1 MMPARE
7 EGRPIPFSFNAQT
20 FDGKPMS
27 APGVLA
33 PASSQAPQ
41 YVKLLACAKHFAV
54 HSGPEWNRHS
64 FNVEDLPERDLWET
78 YLPAFKSLVQDGNVA
93 EVMCAYQRI
102 DGAPCCSNAR
112 YERQILR
119 DEWGFKGL
127 ITSDCGAI
135 NDFYVPGRHGTAK
148 TPAEATAQAIG
159 AGTDVECG
167 SVYRSLPEAV
177 KTGMISE
184 EKVNESLKRLLIAR
198 FRLGDFD
205 QDENVPWTQIPSS
218 VIASKAHKDLAE
230 KMAEEGI
237 VLLQNRNNLLPLKS
251 SGMKL
256 VVMGPNAND
265 SIMQWGN
272 YSGYPTS
279 TTTMLG
285 ITTLQM
291 GVFGGIVVG
300 LGVAALHNKFYK
312 IELPQVLAF
321 FGGTRFV
328 PIVSSIVYLVVGIA
342 MFYIWPVVQS
352 GIAALGALV
361 LASGYAGTFIYG
373 LLERA
378 LIPFGL
384 HHVFYMPFWQTA
396 VGGTAIIDGVTVT
409 GAQNIFFAELAS
421 KSTTVFSVSATR
433 FMAGKFP
440 FMMFGLP
447 GAALAMYQCAKPEKK
462 KVAGG
467 LLLSAALT
475 AFLTGITEPLEF
487 TFIFV
492 ALPMYAVH
500 CVLAGLS
507 FMLMH
512 ILNVGVGMTFSGGL
526 IDLVLFGVMQGN
538 AKTHWMWVV
547 VVGAVYFVLYY
558 IIFRF
563 MISKF
568 DYKTPG
574 RDDAEEVKLYTRAD
588 VNARSAASGSTAPA
602 GDDPVSALIVEGL
615 GGTDNLSDV
624 DCCATRLRCTVKD
637 AALVRQDVLKASGA
651 SGVICKGNGV
661 QVVYGPKVA
670 VIKAKLED
678 YLETAPK
685 TPAAAAAPAPAAHA
699 AKDTVL
705 SACLNGT
712 VVPLADVKDEA
723 FASGALGDGIAIE
736 PTDGELVAPADGE
749 ISSTFETHHAVGMTT
764 ADGAELLMHIGID
777 TVKLGGKH
785 FTYLVNEGDKVKKGQ
800 PLIRFELEAIK
811 AEGYPVTTPLIVCN
825 TDDYAAVV
833 AKASGAVKQGDAL
846 LELKH

>member
-1 MMPARE
+1 MKDKIFGVLQRVGRSFMLPIALLPVAGLLLGIGSSFTNETMLAAYGLNSVIHPGTLIYTILDVMSQTGSAVFNNLALLFAMGVAIGMARKEKEVAALSGAVAYIIMNTAIQAMINAAGGVEAMPA
-7 EGRPIPFSFNAQT
+7 N
-20 FDGKPMS
+20 
-27 APGVLA
+27 
-33 PASSQAPQ
+33 
-41 YVKLLACAKHFAV
+41 
-54 HSGPEWNRHS
+54 
-64 FNVEDLPERDLWET
+64 
-78 YLPAFKSLVQDGNVA
+78 
-93 EVMCAYQRI
+93 
-102 DGAPCCSNAR
+102 
-112 YERQILR
+112 
-119 DEWGFKGL
+119 
-127 ITSDCGAI
+127 
-135 NDFYVPGRHGTAK
+135 
-148 TPAEATAQAIG
+148 
-159 AGTDVECG
+159 
-167 SVYRSLPEAV
+167 
-177 KTGMISE
+177 
-184 EKVNESLKRLLIAR
+184 
-198 FRLGDFD
+198 
-205 QDENVPWTQIPSS
+205 
-218 VIASKAHKDLAE
+218 
-230 KMAEEGI
+230 
-237 VLLQNRNNLLPLKS
+237 
-251 SGMKL
+251 
-256 VVMGPNAND
+256 
-265 SIMQWGN
+265 
-272 YSGYPTS
+272 S

-312 IELPQVLAF
+312 IELPQLLAF

-328 PIVSSIVYLVVGIA
+328 PIISSLVYLVVGIA

-538 AKTHWMWVV
+538 AKTHWVWVV

-615 GGTDNLSDV
+615 GGAANLSDV

-637 AALVRQDVLKASGA
+637 AALVKQDVLKASGA

-678 YLETAPK
+678 YLENVPK
-685 TPAAAAAPAPAAHA
+685 TPAATAAPAPVTAPAAPAAA

-712 VVPLADVKDEA
+712 VVPLAEVKDEA

-736 PTDGELVAPADGE
+736 PIDGELVAPADGE

-764 ADGAELLMHIGID
+764 VDGAELLMHIGID

-825 TDDYAAVV
+825 TDDYAAVA
-833 AKASGAVKQGDAL
+833 AKASGTVKQGDAL

>member
-1 MMPARE
+1 MKDKIFGVLQRVGRSFMLPIALLPVAGLLLGIGSSFTNETMLAAYGLNSVIHPGTLIYTILDVMSQTGSAVFNNLALLFAMGVAIGMARKEKAVAALSGAVAYIIMNTAIQAMINAAGGVEAMPA
-7 EGRPIPFSFNAQT
+7 N
-20 FDGKPMS
+20 
-27 APGVLA
+27 
-33 PASSQAPQ
+33 
-41 YVKLLACAKHFAV
+41 
-54 HSGPEWNRHS
+54 
-64 FNVEDLPERDLWET
+64 
-78 YLPAFKSLVQDGNVA
+78 
-93 EVMCAYQRI
+93 
-102 DGAPCCSNAR
+102 
-112 YERQILR
+112 
-119 DEWGFKGL
+119 
-127 ITSDCGAI
+127 
-135 NDFYVPGRHGTAK
+135 
-148 TPAEATAQAIG
+148 
-159 AGTDVECG
+159 
-167 SVYRSLPEAV
+167 
-177 KTGMISE
+177 
-184 EKVNESLKRLLIAR
+184 
-198 FRLGDFD
+198 
-205 QDENVPWTQIPSS
+205 
-218 VIASKAHKDLAE
+218 
-230 KMAEEGI
+230 
-237 VLLQNRNNLLPLKS
+237 
-251 SGMKL
+251 
-256 VVMGPNAND
+256 
-265 SIMQWGN
+265 
-272 YSGYPTS
+272 S

-328 PIVSSIVYLVVGIA
+328 PIISSIVYLVVGIA

-396 VGGTAIIDGVTVT
+396 VGGTAIIDGMTVT

-538 AKTHWMWVV
+538 DKTHWMWVV

-568 DYKTPG
+568 NYKTPG

-615 GGTDNLSDV
+615 GGADNLSDV

-637 AALVRQDVLKASGA
+637 VALVKQDVLKASGA
-651 SGVICKGNGV
+651 SGVICKGDGV

-678 YLETAPK
+678 YLENAPK
-685 TPAAAAAPAPAAHA
+685 TPAATAAPAPATAPVAPAAA

-712 VVPLADVKDEA
+712 VVPLAEVKDEA

-736 PTDGELVAPADGE
+736 PIDGELVAPADGE

-764 ADGAELLMHIGID
+764 VDGAELLMHIGID

-785 FTYLVNEGDKVKKGQ
+785 FTYLVSEGDKVKKGQ
-800 PLIRFELEAIK
+800 PLIRFDLEAIK

-833 AKASGAVKQGDAL
+833 AKASGTVKQGDAL

>member
-1 MMPARE
+1 MKDKIFGVLQRVGRSFMLPIALLPVAGLLLGIGSSFTNETMLAAYGLNSVIHPGTLIYTILDVMSQTGSAVFNNLALLFAMGVAIGMARKEKEVAALSGAVAYIIMNTAIQAMINAAGGVEAMPA
-7 EGRPIPFSFNAQT
+7 N
-20 FDGKPMS
+20 
-27 APGVLA
+27 
-33 PASSQAPQ
+33 
-41 YVKLLACAKHFAV
+41 
-54 HSGPEWNRHS
+54 
-64 FNVEDLPERDLWET
+64 
-78 YLPAFKSLVQDGNVA
+78 
-93 EVMCAYQRI
+93 
-102 DGAPCCSNAR
+102 
-112 YERQILR
+112 
-119 DEWGFKGL
+119 
-127 ITSDCGAI
+127 
-135 NDFYVPGRHGTAK
+135 
-148 TPAEATAQAIG
+148 
-159 AGTDVECG
+159 
-167 SVYRSLPEAV
+167 
-177 KTGMISE
+177 
-184 EKVNESLKRLLIAR
+184 
-198 FRLGDFD
+198 
-205 QDENVPWTQIPSS
+205 
-218 VIASKAHKDLAE
+218 
-230 KMAEEGI
+230 
-237 VLLQNRNNLLPLKS
+237 
-251 SGMKL
+251 
-256 VVMGPNAND
+256 
-265 SIMQWGN
+265 
-272 YSGYPTS
+272 S

-462 KVAGG
+462 KAAGG

-538 AKTHWMWVV
+538 AKTHWVWVV

-558 IIFRF
+558 IIFCF

-615 GGTDNLSDV
+615 GGTANLSDV

-678 YLETAPK
+678 YLENAPK
-685 TPAAAAAPAPAAHA
+685 TPAATAAPAPAAPA

-723 FASGALGDGIAIE
+723 FASGVLGDGIAIE

-785 FTYLVNEGDKVKKGQ
+785 FTCLVNEGDKVKKGQ

-825 TDDYAAVV
+825 TDDYAAVA
-833 AKASGAVKQGDAL
+833 AKASGTVKQGDAL
-846 LELKH
+846 LELKR

>member
-1 MMPARE
+1 MKDKIFGVLQRVGRSFMLPIALLPVAGLLLGIGSSFTNETMLAAYGLNSVIHPGTLIYTILDVMSQTGNAVFNNLALLFAMGVAIGMARKEKEVAALSGAVAYIIMNTAIQAMINAAGGVEAMPA
-7 EGRPIPFSFNAQT
+7 N
-20 FDGKPMS
+20 
-27 APGVLA
+27 
-33 PASSQAPQ
+33 
-41 YVKLLACAKHFAV
+41 
-54 HSGPEWNRHS
+54 
-64 FNVEDLPERDLWET
+64 
-78 YLPAFKSLVQDGNVA
+78 
-93 EVMCAYQRI
+93 
-102 DGAPCCSNAR
+102 
-112 YERQILR
+112 
-119 DEWGFKGL
+119 
-127 ITSDCGAI
+127 
-135 NDFYVPGRHGTAK
+135 
-148 TPAEATAQAIG
+148 
-159 AGTDVECG
+159 
-167 SVYRSLPEAV
+167 
-177 KTGMISE
+177 
-184 EKVNESLKRLLIAR
+184 
-198 FRLGDFD
+198 
-205 QDENVPWTQIPSS
+205 
-218 VIASKAHKDLAE
+218 
-230 KMAEEGI
+230 
-237 VLLQNRNNLLPLKS
+237 
-251 SGMKL
+251 
-256 VVMGPNAND
+256 
-265 SIMQWGN
+265 
-272 YSGYPTS
+272 S

-342 MFYIWPVVQS
+342 MFYIWPVVQN

-447 GAALAMYQCAKPEKK
+447 GAALAMFQCAKPEKK
-462 KVAGG
+462 KAAGG

-538 AKTHWMWVV
+538 AKTHWVWVV

-588 VNARSAASGSTAPA
+588 VNARNAASSSVPA
-602 GDDPVSALIVEGL
+602 GNDPVSAMIVEGL
-615 GGTDNLSDV
+615 GGAANLADV
-624 DCCATRLRCTVKD
+624 DCCATRLRCTVND
-637 AALVRQDVLKASGA
+637 AALVKQDVLKASGA

-678 YLETAPK
+678 YLESAPK
-685 TPAAAAAPAPAAHA
+685 NPGVAPSPAAAPAS
-699 AKDTVL
+699 KDTVL
-705 SACLNGT
+705 YACLNGT

-723 FASGALGDGIAIE
+723 FASGVLGDGIAIE
-736 PTDGELVAPADGE
+736 PSDGELVAPADGE

-825 TDDYAAVV
+825 TDDYAAVA

>member
-1 MMPARE
+1 MKDKIFGVLQRVGRSFMLPIALLPVAGLLLGIGSSFTNETMLAAYGLNSVIHPGTLIYTILDVMSQTGSAVFNNLALLFAMGVAIGMARKEKEVAALSGAVAYIIMNTAIQAMINAAGGVEAMPA
-7 EGRPIPFSFNAQT
+7 N
-20 FDGKPMS
+20 
-27 APGVLA
+27 
-33 PASSQAPQ
+33 
-41 YVKLLACAKHFAV
+41 
-54 HSGPEWNRHS
+54 
-64 FNVEDLPERDLWET
+64 
-78 YLPAFKSLVQDGNVA
+78 
-93 EVMCAYQRI
+93 
-102 DGAPCCSNAR
+102 
-112 YERQILR
+112 
-119 DEWGFKGL
+119 
-127 ITSDCGAI
+127 
-135 NDFYVPGRHGTAK
+135 
-148 TPAEATAQAIG
+148 
-159 AGTDVECG
+159 
-167 SVYRSLPEAV
+167 
-177 KTGMISE
+177 
-184 EKVNESLKRLLIAR
+184 
-198 FRLGDFD
+198 
-205 QDENVPWTQIPSS
+205 
-218 VIASKAHKDLAE
+218 
-230 KMAEEGI
+230 
-237 VLLQNRNNLLPLKS
+237 
-251 SGMKL
+251 
-256 VVMGPNAND
+256 
-265 SIMQWGN
+265 
-272 YSGYPTS
+272 S

-462 KVAGG
+462 KAAGG

-615 GGTDNLSDV
+615 GGADNLSDV

-637 AALVRQDVLKASGA
+637 VALVKQDVLKASGA
-651 SGVICKGNGV
+651 SGVICKGDGV

-678 YLETAPK
+678 YLENAPK
-685 TPAAAAAPAPAAHA
+685 TPAVTATPAPAAPA

-712 VVPLADVKDEA
+712 VVPLAEVKDEA

-736 PTDGELVAPADGE
+736 PIDGELVAPADGE

-833 AKASGAVKQGDAL
+833 AKASGTVKQGDAL

>member
-1 MMPARE
+1 MKDKIFGVLQRVGRSFMLPIALLPVAGLLLGIGSSFTNETMLAAYGLNSVIHPGTLIYTILDVMSQTGNAVFNNLALLFAMGVAIGMARKEKEVAALSGAVAYIIMNTAIQAMINAAGGVEAMPA
-7 EGRPIPFSFNAQT
+7 N
-20 FDGKPMS
+20 
-27 APGVLA
+27 
-33 PASSQAPQ
+33 
-41 YVKLLACAKHFAV
+41 
-54 HSGPEWNRHS
+54 
-64 FNVEDLPERDLWET
+64 
-78 YLPAFKSLVQDGNVA
+78 
-93 EVMCAYQRI
+93 
-102 DGAPCCSNAR
+102 
-112 YERQILR
+112 
-119 DEWGFKGL
+119 
-127 ITSDCGAI
+127 
-135 NDFYVPGRHGTAK
+135 
-148 TPAEATAQAIG
+148 
-159 AGTDVECG
+159 
-167 SVYRSLPEAV
+167 
-177 KTGMISE
+177 
-184 EKVNESLKRLLIAR
+184 
-198 FRLGDFD
+198 
-205 QDENVPWTQIPSS
+205 
-218 VIASKAHKDLAE
+218 
-230 KMAEEGI
+230 
-237 VLLQNRNNLLPLKS
+237 
-251 SGMKL
+251 
-256 VVMGPNAND
+256 
-265 SIMQWGN
+265 
-272 YSGYPTS
+272 S

-462 KVAGG
+462 KAAGG

-526 IDLVLFGVMQGN
+526 IDLVLFGAMQGN
-538 AKTHWMWVV
+538 AKTHWVWVV

-588 VNARSAASGSTAPA
+588 VNARNAASGSVPA
-602 GDDPVSALIVEGL
+602 GNDPVSAMIVEGL
-615 GGTDNLSDV
+615 GGAANLADV
-624 DCCATRLRCTVKD
+624 DCCATRLRCTVND
-637 AALVRQDVLKASGA
+637 AALVKQDVLKASGA

-678 YLETAPK
+678 YLESAPKKPVVAPSPATAP
-685 TPAAAAAPAPAAHA
+685 A

-723 FASGALGDGIAIE
+723 FASGVLGDGIAIE
-736 PTDGELVAPADGE
+736 PSDGELVAPADGE

-825 TDDYAAVV
+825 TDDYAAVA
-833 AKASGAVKQGDAL
+833 AKASGTVKQGDAL

>member
-1 MMPARE
+1 MKDKIFGVLQRVGRSFMLPIALLPVAGLLLGIGSSFTNETMLAAYGLNSVIHPGTLIYTILDVMSQTGSAVFNNLALLFAMGVAIGMARKEKEVAALSGAVAYIIMNTAIQAMINAAGGVEAMPA
-7 EGRPIPFSFNAQT
+7 N
-20 FDGKPMS
+20 
-27 APGVLA
+27 
-33 PASSQAPQ
+33 
-41 YVKLLACAKHFAV
+41 
-54 HSGPEWNRHS
+54 
-64 FNVEDLPERDLWET
+64 
-78 YLPAFKSLVQDGNVA
+78 
-93 EVMCAYQRI
+93 
-102 DGAPCCSNAR
+102 
-112 YERQILR
+112 
-119 DEWGFKGL
+119 
-127 ITSDCGAI
+127 
-135 NDFYVPGRHGTAK
+135 
-148 TPAEATAQAIG
+148 
-159 AGTDVECG
+159 
-167 SVYRSLPEAV
+167 
-177 KTGMISE
+177 
-184 EKVNESLKRLLIAR
+184 
-198 FRLGDFD
+198 
-205 QDENVPWTQIPSS
+205 
-218 VIASKAHKDLAE
+218 
-230 KMAEEGI
+230 
-237 VLLQNRNNLLPLKS
+237 
-251 SGMKL
+251 
-256 VVMGPNAND
+256 
-265 SIMQWGN
+265 
-272 YSGYPTS
+272 S

-328 PIVSSIVYLVVGIA
+328 PIISSIVYLVVGIA

-462 KVAGG
+462 KAAGG

-538 AKTHWMWVV
+538 DKTHWMWVV

-615 GGTDNLSDV
+615 GGTANLSDV
-624 DCCATRLRCTVKD
+624 DRCATRLRCTVKD
-637 AALVRQDVLKASGA
+637 VALVKQDVLKASGA
-651 SGVICKGNGV
+651 SGVICKGDGV

-678 YLETAPK
+678 YLENAPK
-685 TPAAAAAPAPAAHA
+685 TPAATAAPAPAAPA

-712 VVPLADVKDEA
+712 VVPLAEVKDEA

-764 ADGAELLMHIGID
+764 VDGAELLMHIGID

-800 PLIRFELEAIK
+800 PLIRFDLEAIK

-825 TDDYAAVV
+825 TDDYAAVA
-833 AKASGAVKQGDAL
+833 AKASGTVKQGDAL

>member
-1 MMPARE
+1 MKDKIFGVLQRVGRSFMLPIALLPVAGLLLGIGSSFTNETMLAAYGLNSVIHPGTLIYTILDVMSQTGSAVFNNLALLFAMGVAIGMARKEKEVAALSGAVAYIIMNTAIQAMINAAGGVEAMPA
-7 EGRPIPFSFNAQT
+7 N
-20 FDGKPMS
+20 
-27 APGVLA
+27 
-33 PASSQAPQ
+33 
-41 YVKLLACAKHFAV
+41 
-54 HSGPEWNRHS
+54 
-64 FNVEDLPERDLWET
+64 
-78 YLPAFKSLVQDGNVA
+78 
-93 EVMCAYQRI
+93 
-102 DGAPCCSNAR
+102 
-112 YERQILR
+112 
-119 DEWGFKGL
+119 
-127 ITSDCGAI
+127 
-135 NDFYVPGRHGTAK
+135 
-148 TPAEATAQAIG
+148 
-159 AGTDVECG
+159 
-167 SVYRSLPEAV
+167 
-177 KTGMISE
+177 
-184 EKVNESLKRLLIAR
+184 
-198 FRLGDFD
+198 
-205 QDENVPWTQIPSS
+205 
-218 VIASKAHKDLAE
+218 
-230 KMAEEGI
+230 
-237 VLLQNRNNLLPLKS
+237 
-251 SGMKL
+251 
-256 VVMGPNAND
+256 
-265 SIMQWGN
+265 
-272 YSGYPTS
+272 S

-538 AKTHWMWVV
+538 AKTHWVWVV

-588 VNARSAASGSTAPA
+588 VNARNAASGSTAPA
-602 GDDPVSALIVEGL
+602 GNDPVSALIVEGL
-615 GGTDNLSDV
+615 GGAVNLSDV

-637 AALVRQDVLKASGA
+637 AALVKQDVLKASGA

-678 YLETAPK
+678 YLENAPK
-685 TPAAAAAPAPAAHA
+685 TSAATAAPAPATAPAAPAAA

-712 VVPLADVKDEA
+712 VVPLAEVKDEA

-736 PTDGELVAPADGE
+736 PIDGELVAPADGE

-764 ADGAELLMHIGID
+764 VDGAELLMHIGID

-825 TDDYAAVV
+825 TDDYAAVA
-833 AKASGAVKQGDAL
+833 AKASGTVKQGDAL

>member
-1 MMPARE
+1 MKDKIFGVLQRVGRSFMLPIALLPVAGLLLGIGSSFTNETMLAAYGLNSVIHPGTLIYTILDVMSQTGSAVFNNLALLFAMGVAIGMARKEKEVAALSGAVAYIIMNTAIQAMINAAGGVDAMPA
-7 EGRPIPFSFNAQT
+7 N
-20 FDGKPMS
+20 
-27 APGVLA
+27 
-33 PASSQAPQ
+33 
-41 YVKLLACAKHFAV
+41 
-54 HSGPEWNRHS
+54 
-64 FNVEDLPERDLWET
+64 
-78 YLPAFKSLVQDGNVA
+78 
-93 EVMCAYQRI
+93 
-102 DGAPCCSNAR
+102 
-112 YERQILR
+112 
-119 DEWGFKGL
+119 
-127 ITSDCGAI
+127 
-135 NDFYVPGRHGTAK
+135 
-148 TPAEATAQAIG
+148 
-159 AGTDVECG
+159 
-167 SVYRSLPEAV
+167 
-177 KTGMISE
+177 
-184 EKVNESLKRLLIAR
+184 
-198 FRLGDFD
+198 
-205 QDENVPWTQIPSS
+205 
-218 VIASKAHKDLAE
+218 
-230 KMAEEGI
+230 
-237 VLLQNRNNLLPLKS
+237 
-251 SGMKL
+251 
-256 VVMGPNAND
+256 
-265 SIMQWGN
+265 
-272 YSGYPTS
+272 S

-462 KVAGG
+462 KAAGG

-538 AKTHWMWVV
+538 AKTHWVWVV

-615 GGTDNLSDV
+615 GGAANLSDV

-678 YLETAPK
+678 YLENAPK
-685 TPAAAAAPAPAAHA
+685 TPAATVTPASAAHA

-811 AEGYPVTTPLIVCN
+811 AEGYPVTTPVIVCN
-825 TDDYAAVV
+825 TDDYAAVA
-833 AKASGAVKQGDAL
+833 AKASGTVKQGDAL

>member
-1 MMPARE
+1 MKDKIFGVLQRVGRSFMLPIALLPVAGLLLGIGSSFTNETMLAAYGLNSVIHPGTLIYTILDVMSQTGNAVFNNLALLFAMGVAIGMARKEKEVAALSGAVAYIIMNTAIQAMINAAGGVEAMPA
-7 EGRPIPFSFNAQT
+7 N
-20 FDGKPMS
+20 
-27 APGVLA
+27 
-33 PASSQAPQ
+33 
-41 YVKLLACAKHFAV
+41 
-54 HSGPEWNRHS
+54 
-64 FNVEDLPERDLWET
+64 
-78 YLPAFKSLVQDGNVA
+78 
-93 EVMCAYQRI
+93 
-102 DGAPCCSNAR
+102 
-112 YERQILR
+112 
-119 DEWGFKGL
+119 
-127 ITSDCGAI
+127 
-135 NDFYVPGRHGTAK
+135 
-148 TPAEATAQAIG
+148 
-159 AGTDVECG
+159 
-167 SVYRSLPEAV
+167 
-177 KTGMISE
+177 
-184 EKVNESLKRLLIAR
+184 
-198 FRLGDFD
+198 
-205 QDENVPWTQIPSS
+205 
-218 VIASKAHKDLAE
+218 
-230 KMAEEGI
+230 
-237 VLLQNRNNLLPLKS
+237 
-251 SGMKL
+251 
-256 VVMGPNAND
+256 
-265 SIMQWGN
+265 
-272 YSGYPTS
+272 S

-342 MFYIWPVVQS
+342 MFYIWPVVQNC
-352 GIAALGALV
+352 IAALGALV

-462 KVAGG
+462 KAAGG

-538 AKTHWMWVV
+538 AKTHWVWVV

-588 VNARSAASGSTAPA
+588 VNARNTASSSVPA
-602 GDDPVSALIVEGL
+602 GNDPVSAMIVEGL
-615 GGTDNLSDV
+615 GGAANLADV
-624 DCCATRLRCTVKD
+624 DCCATRLRCTVND
-637 AALVRQDVLKASGA
+637 AALVKQDVLKASGA

-678 YLETAPK
+678 YLESTPKNPVVAPS
-685 TPAAAAAPAPAAHA
+685 PAAAPA

-723 FASGALGDGIAIE
+723 FASGVLGDGIAIE
-736 PTDGELVAPADGE
+736 PSDGELVAPADGE

-811 AEGYPVTTPLIVCN
+811 AEGSPVTTTLIVCN
-825 TDDYAAVV
+825 TDDYAAVA
-833 AKASGAVKQGDAL
+833 AKASGTVKQGDAL

>member
-1 MMPARE
+1 MLDTNLRKGELKMKDKIFGVLQRVGRSFMLPIALLPVAGLLLGIGSSFTNETMLAAYGLNSVIHPGTLIYTILDVMSQTGSAVFNNLALLFAMGVAIGMARKEKEVAALSGAVAYIIMNTAIQAMINAAGGVDAMPA
-7 EGRPIPFSFNAQT
+7 N
-20 FDGKPMS
+20 
-27 APGVLA
+27 
-33 PASSQAPQ
+33 
-41 YVKLLACAKHFAV
+41 
-54 HSGPEWNRHS
+54 
-64 FNVEDLPERDLWET
+64 
-78 YLPAFKSLVQDGNVA
+78 
-93 EVMCAYQRI
+93 
-102 DGAPCCSNAR
+102 
-112 YERQILR
+112 
-119 DEWGFKGL
+119 
-127 ITSDCGAI
+127 
-135 NDFYVPGRHGTAK
+135 
-148 TPAEATAQAIG
+148 
-159 AGTDVECG
+159 
-167 SVYRSLPEAV
+167 
-177 KTGMISE
+177 
-184 EKVNESLKRLLIAR
+184 
-198 FRLGDFD
+198 
-205 QDENVPWTQIPSS
+205 
-218 VIASKAHKDLAE
+218 
-230 KMAEEGI
+230 
-237 VLLQNRNNLLPLKS
+237 
-251 SGMKL
+251 
-256 VVMGPNAND
+256 
-265 SIMQWGN
+265 
-272 YSGYPTS
+272 S

-328 PIVSSIVYLVVGIA
+328 PIISSIVYLVVGIA

-615 GGTDNLSDV
+615 GGAANLSDV

-651 SGVICKGNGV
+651 SGVICKGNGI

-678 YLETAPK
+678 YLENAPK
-685 TPAAAAAPAPAAHA
+685 TPAATAAPAPAAAPAVPAAA

-705 SACLNGT
+705 AACLTGT

-764 ADGAELLMHIGID
+764 TDGAELLMHIGID

-825 TDDYAAVV
+825 TDDYAAVA